1 MPRQSK
7 GILINQLT
15 KGGKKMRI
23 KRILTVFVVIM
34 AVVALVHAVTA
45 EDATKIDLN
54 KASMEDLLKIKGIGE
69 SYAQRI
75 IEYRETKGQFNQIED
90 IMKVK
95 GIGPKLFESIKDKI
109 TVNVKSPEKQ

>member
-1 MPRQSK
+1 MPRQGE
-7 GILINQLT
+7 GILIDQLR

-23 KRILTVFVVIM
+23 KRILTVFVVVM
-34 AVVALVHAVTA
+34 AVMAIVYAVPA
-45 EDATKIDLN
+45 EETTKIDLN
-54 KASMEDLLKIKGIGE
+54 KASVEDLLKIKGIGE

-75 IEYRETKGQFNQIED
+75 IEYRKTNGQFNQIED

-95 GIGPKLFESIKDKI
+95 GIGSKLFESIKDKI

>member
-1 MPRQSK
+1 MPRQGE
-7 GILINQLT
+7 GILINQLR

-23 KRILTVFVVIM
+23 KRILTVFVVFM
-34 AVVALVHAVTA
+34 AVVALVRAVPA
-45 EDATKIDLN
+45 EEAAKIDLN
-54 KASMEDLLKIKGIGE
+54 KASVEDLLKIKGIGE

-75 IEYRETKGQFNQIED
+75 IEYRETNGQFNQIED

-109 TVNVKSPEKQ
+109 TVNVKSPEKK

>member
-23 KRILTVFVVIM
+23 KRILTVFVVVM
-34 AVVALVHAVTA
+34 AVVALVHAVPA
-45 EDATKIDLN
+45 EEATKIDLN
-54 KASMEDLLKIKGIGE
+54 KASVEDLLKIKGIGE

-75 IEYRETKGQFNQIED
+75 IEYRETNGQFNQIED

>member
-23 KRILTVFVVIM
+23 KRILTVFVVVM
-34 AVVALVHAVTA
+34 AVVALVHAVPA
-45 EDATKIDLN
+45 EEATKIDLN
-54 KASMEDLLKIKGIGE
+54 KASVEDLLNIKGIGE